1 MLDLRDTIIT
11 NLQEVPET
19 PVDELIDAL
28 LVGDEIVVGRYQDG
42 GDVIVFTNARLVVV
56 ELPRKLGKERI
67 DFTTMPYRRAMSYA
81 VEMVDGSDTMP
92 ALELLFPEIGPVRF
106 EFATNTKV
114 FDIGRLIASYIL

>member
-11 NLQEVPET
+11 NLHEVAET
-19 PVDELIDAL
+19 PIDELLEAL
-28 LVGDEIVVGRYQDG
+28 LVSDEVVIGRYQDD
-42 GDVIVFTNARLVVV
+42 GDIIVFTNARLVVV
-56 ELPRKLGKERI
+56 ELPRHLGKERI

-106 EFATNTKV
+106 EFATNTKI
-114 FDIGRLIASYIL
+114 FDIGRLIASYML